1 MRKFCGIMNSDVL
14 PQLTSLDV
22 RSSRYETKGRS
33 ELLEPGCPAGF
44 FVRCRATGA
53 YDTTQPIGL
62 ALGGIAFGWLLKQG
76 GPNRVFLTCAGVVA
90 VWLAIALSI
99 SA

>member
-1 MRKFCGIMNSDVL
+1 MCF
-14 PQLTSLDV
+14 
-22 RSSRYETKGRS
+22 RSSRRSTSGRS
-33 ELLEPGCPAGF
+33 DTIRKAGASFLNPAVQPVF

-62 ALGGIAFGWLLKQG
+62 ALGGIAFGWLPKQG
-76 GPNRVFLTCAGVVA
+76 GPNRVFLMCAGVVA